1 MFGFIL
7 VVIALQVLGG
17 YDYQTLSI
25 LFVWQHKTAPST
37 YPQAMCLRPLT
48 SQPPSARPPL
58 FFFSCSSC
66 SGWREE
72 AWRMDK
78 HRVFKRQQ
86 QKHWVEGYD
95 NSSLLVTVLMQPS
108 LWFPLFAMR
117 VHCWLTFN
125 FSSSWFFSAGVMD
138 CFPGCTDARG
148 YRALGTERGPPSSWT
163 LWGSCCPRPEVCW
176 GPSGLKLCHSCTS
189 CVVYKF
195 VEEASELLSRQHMK
209 ILNYISLLFDPG
221 ILWLLLKVNQTSVWL
236 YPLITALW

>member
-7 VVIALQVLGG
+7 VVIALQVLVG

-58 FFFSCSSC
+58 FFFSYSSC
-66 SGWREE
+66 SGWREG
-72 AWRMDK
+72 AWKMDK
-78 HRVFKRQQ
+78 HGVFKRQQ

-117 VHCWLTFN
+117 VHCWLMFN

-148 YRALGTERGPPSSWT
+148 SDWPSEQ
-163 LWGSCCPRPEVCW
+163 LNFEV
-176 GPSGLKLCHSCTS
+176 PVVPGL
-189 CVVYKF
+189 KF
-195 VEEASELLSRQHMK
+195 VEVPLDWCSAIHLPTVLSTNLVRVH
-209 ILNYISLLFDPG
+209 LNYCPDSIWRYLIIS
-221 ILWLLLKVNQTSVWL
+221 VCC
-236 YPLITALW
+236 